1 MDKIIVK
8 KSPPLRGNVRISG
21 AKNSALPILAAS
33 LLGTE
38 DIILE
43 DVPKL
48 RDVEVICEVL
58 SSLGAKVEFLDEGV
72 IKINSSNIEN
82 YETHMN

>member
-1 MDKIIVK
+1 MEKIMVE
-8 KSPPLRGNVRISG
+8 KSPSLNGKVRISG

-48 RDVEVICEVL
+48 KKPIPRIL
-58 SSLGAKVEFLDEGV
+58 
-72 IKINSSNIEN
+72 
-82 YETHMN
+82 Y

>member
-1 MDKIIVK
+1 MVEQ
-8 KSPPLRGNVRISG
+8 SPPLSGSVRVSG

-43 DVPKL
+43 DVPRLK
-48 RDVEVICEVL
+48 DVEVICEVL
-58 SSLGAKVEFLDEGV
+58 MSLGAKVEFLGDE
-72 IKINSSNIEN
+72 ILAI
-82 YETHMN
+82 